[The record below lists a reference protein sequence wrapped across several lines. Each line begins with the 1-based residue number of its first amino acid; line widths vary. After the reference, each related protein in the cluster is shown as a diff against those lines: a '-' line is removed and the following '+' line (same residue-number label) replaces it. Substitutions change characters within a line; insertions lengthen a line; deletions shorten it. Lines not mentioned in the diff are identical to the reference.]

1 MLKKCNNIFFYNW
14 SKGRKPHFNISVA
27 VKRPRDE
34 SVQRKAARFI
44 LNDYDTDRSV
54 SKMMKKLNL
63 DSTELRW
70 KVKK

>member
-1 MLKKCNNIFFYNW
+1 MQEYIFFYNW
-14 SKGRKPHFNISVA
+14 SKGRKPHFNIYVA

-63 DSTELRW
+63 DSTELRC